1 MKQLEILKEAD
12 SVQILELAQS
22 LSRAHYQ
29 AETTKNEMQ
38 VRIYE
43 LEAVV
48 SSRTEALEIAQVIMK
63 GGHIK

>member
-48 SSRTEALEIAQVIMK
+48 SSRTEALEIAQVFVK